1 MKRMIKYPSI
11 GQFRNIVK
19 SVVEHSCFTGVDAE
33 GVAQFDYLKPK
44 PIYTFNATEKIHGTN
59 AGVCFSNIDGIWF
72 QSRENIITTEEDN
85 MGFAFFGDT
94 NKDILIS
101 IIQELA
107 KENNINL
114 YHNIITIYGEWA
126 GGKIHK
132 NSALT
137 NCEKAFIIFEYF
149 KVSPIEPNEDT
160 PAKWF
165 RVSNIEYP
173 SARIYNIQNFD
184 NYNFTVDFNVPELI
198 QNDLIKLVEEVIK
211 PASPLGRKFGQDSNV
226 GEGIVCSYLT
236 EDGELIQFKVK
247 GEKHSTHSK
256 VKTLQQ
262 LDMVEL
268 NKLEECVEKVC
279 HAWRFEQGLTTI
291 FGEDYASKLD
301 GKYLGDYLK
310 WVNQDTLKEESDI
323 IMEYGF
329 DAKDILSRVAKKAK
343 EYFFNVEQNSLG

>member
-19 SVVEHSCFTGVDAE
+19 NVIEHSCFIGLDSE

-44 PIYTFNATEKIHGTN
+44 PTYTFNATEKIHGTN
-59 AGVCFSNIDGIWF
+59 AGVCFSNIAGIWF
-72 QSRENIITTEEDN
+72 QSRENIITPEKDN
-85 MGFAFFGDT
+85 MGFAFFGNA
-94 NKDILIS
+94 NKDILIN
-101 IIQELA
+101 IIQDLA

-126 GGKIHK
+126 GGKIQK

-137 NCEKAFIIFEYF
+137 NCEKTFIMFEYF
-149 KVSPIEPNEDT
+149 KVSPIEPNEDI

-165 RVSNIEYP
+165 RMSTIEYP
-173 SARIYNIQNFD
+173 SARIYNILRFN
-184 NYNFTVDFNVPELI
+184 NYNFTIDFNTPELI
-198 QNDLIKLVEEVIK
+198 QNDLIKLVEEVIE
-211 PASPLGRKFGQDSNV
+211 PASPLGKAFGQEENV

-236 EDGELIQFKVK
+236 EDGELLQFKVK

-262 LDMVEL
+262 LDMAEL

-279 HAWRFEQGLTTI
+279 HTWRFEQALVST
-291 FGEDYASKLD
+291 FGEDYASNLDRKL
-301 GKYLGDYLK
+301 LGDYLK
-310 WVNQDTLKEESDI
+310 WVSSDTLKEEYDI
-323 IMEYGF
+323 ILEYGF
-329 DAKDILSRVAKKAK
+329 EPKDVLGKVAKKAK
-343 EYFFNVEQNSLG
+343 EYFFEVEQDRI

>member
-1 MKRMIKYPSI
+1 MIKYPSI

-19 SVVEHSCFTGVDAE
+19 NVIEHSCFIGLDSE
-33 GVAQFDYLKPK
+33 GIAQFDYLKPK

-59 AGVCFSNIDGIWF
+59 AGVCFSNITGIWF
-72 QSRENIITTEEDN
+72 QSRENIITTEKDN
-85 MGFAFFGDT
+85 MGFAFFGDA
-94 NKDILIS
+94 NKDIFIN
-101 IIQELA
+101 IIQDLA

-126 GGKIHK
+126 GGKIQK

-137 NCEKAFIIFEYF
+137 NCEKAFIMFEYF

-165 RVSNIEYP
+165 RMSTIEYP
-173 SARIYNIQNFD
+173 SARIYNILRFN
-184 NYNFTVDFNVPELI
+184 NYNFTIDFNTPELI
-198 QNDLIKLVEEVIK
+198 QNDLIKLVEEVIE
-211 PASPLGRKFGQDSNV
+211 PASPLGKAFGQEENV

-236 EDGELIQFKVK
+236 ENGELLQFKVK
-247 GEKHSTHSK
+247 GERHSTHSK

-279 HAWRFEQGLTTI
+279 HTWRFEQALVST
-291 FGEDYASKLD
+291 FGEDYVSNLDRKL
-301 GKYLGDYLK
+301 LGDYLK
-310 WVNQDTLKEESDI
+310 WVSSDTLKEESDI

-343 EYFFNVEQNSLG
+343 EYFFEVEQYNI